1 MLELDTAQT
10 SNEIVRHIDKN
21 AFPVMTA
28 QMFREYAKNR
38 LAAARELQGDSTQ
51 LNLLAS
57 QIDRLFHPDD
67 FAAFATAK
75 QNKEAIIDKATKWLA
90 DVEIDQATFEMTCH
104 DAEKMYRTEF
114 DNTYKAALKKM
125 QHVNRLLAHAVDPKK
140 DPTKVIKKINNKA
153 DDLRAKVAR
162 PTQHHTYKAQ
172 DVIVESSHIPEGWL
186 TKEQKD
192 LFQRVHGEPAPIDR
206 PYTCPSTIRDK
217 RQVGLVNAIR
227 TEIKVNGKKVFEGHR
242 HGSPSVLK
250 INNDAERQF
259 RTLQNVKQSMALA
272 AQAQIEK
279 LVGENKNFPDPLVLD
294 MAAMSLLSP
303 VMQGDLLDG
312 MKQYRQVDDS
322 RHAYWSL
329 QGRTIPIDVKGP
341 NGETRTINVELNST
355 FMSVGVN
362 AVRGVGTPGARDL
375 VQRVNNRG
383 LDQLFQ
389 NFSKQILNINPEEQ
403 QLVRVGRRIQE
414 IESMPNI
421 VKYKK
426 EIKDFDRSVLNNAY
440 EKLEACNRGLSDPKL
455 KSMLGVKTLNKERK
469 SLLKIISKE
478 EKKLDKSYK
487 QLAKAREE
495 VYKDRASD
503 LKNILEQLRAAD
515 GSYKN
520 NKEFQKMQIF
530 VDAIDIYYNQPQ
542 PGLKRFLQVKVK
554 TSEKNKIIKKM
565 EKTRNWDEK
574 DQLRAQA
581 NDLQKEIDF
590 LNKANY
596 RFQARF
602 AMLASHMDHFIE
614 WFCKSGEDRTGLLN
628 EHIEAFCI
636 FTEKYG
642 YAPRW
647 GNQEDHQKFHALMPD
662 VHNGAPNVYT
672 NAYNDDCPG
681 LKVSDPDFEM
691 PTVSYYSDK
700 KMANILKN
708 STSIG
713 LNLVERVKQFIKS
726 TFGNSTLPD
735 AVQAAQNGIAKMIS
749 GRQPDVSERV
759 LELQRVESKSHAK
772 LSATQTDDLITRD
785 RAVSY
790 TPGVEAVQ
798 KEAKASPKDENKK
811 SVKETSK
818 PNRRNT
824 LT

>member
-1 MLELDTAQT
+1 MLNGDTAQT
-10 SNEIVRHIDKN
+10 SNTIERHIDKN

-28 QMFREYAKNR
+28 DMFREYAKNR
-38 LAAARELQGDSTQ
+38 LTAARALNGNNEQ
-51 LNLLAS
+51 LDLLAS
-57 QIDRLFHPDD
+57 QIDYLFHPNDFST
-67 FAAFATAK
+67 FAAAK
-75 QNKEAIIDKATKWLA
+75 QNKEAIIDKATKWFDA
-90 DVEIDQATFEMTCH
+90 KEIDAATFEMTCH
-104 DAEKMYRTEF
+104 ESEKMYRAEF
-114 DNTYKAALKKM
+114 DRTYKAALKKM

-140 DPTKVIKKINNKA
+140 DPAKVIKKINSKA

-172 DVIVESSHIPEGWL
+172 EMLVESSHVPEGWL
-186 TKEQKD
+186 TREQKD
-192 LFQRVHGEPAPIDR
+192 LFKRVQGEPAPEDR

-217 RQVGLVNAIR
+217 RQVGLVNALR
-227 TEIKVNGKKVFEGHR
+227 TEIKVNGKKMFEGHR

-272 AQAQIEK
+272 AKAQIEK
-279 LVGENKNFPDPLVLD
+279 LASENKNFPDPLVLD

-329 QGRTIPIDVKGP
+329 QGRPISIEIEDP
-341 NGETRTINVELNST
+341 NGELRRINVQLNST

-383 LDQLFQ
+383 LDQLIQ
-389 NFSKQILNINPEEQ
+389 SFSKQIPNIDPEDK

-414 IESMPNI
+414 IETQPDI
-421 VKYKK
+421 AKYKN
-426 EIKDFDRSVLNNAY
+426 EIKTFDRTQLIDAY
-440 EKLEACNRGLSDPKL
+440 EKLEACNRGLADPKL
-455 KSMLGVKTLNKERK
+455 KSLLGARTLNKERK
-469 SLLKIISKE
+469 SLLKVINKE
-478 EKKLDKSYK
+478 ENKLDKLYK
-487 QLAKAREE
+487 KLAKAREE
-495 VYKDRASD
+495 VYQDRASD
-503 LKNILEQLRAAD
+503 LKNILEYLRTEK
-515 GSYKN
+515 GYQN
-520 NKEFQKMQIF
+520 NKDFQKMQIF
-530 VDAIDIYYNQPQ
+530 VDALDIYYNQPQ
-542 PGLKRFLQVKVK
+542 PGLKRFIQVKLK
-554 TSEKNKIIKKM
+554 TNEKNKIIKKM

-574 DQLRAQA
+574 DRLRAQA
-581 NDLQKEIDF
+581 NDIQKEIDF

-602 AMLASHMDHFIE
+602 AMLASHMDQFVE

-636 FTEKYG
+636 FIEKYG

-647 GNQEDHQKFHALMPD
+647 ENQEDHQKFHALMPD

-691 PTVSYYSDK
+691 PTVSYYTDK

-708 STSIG
+708 STPAALG
-713 LNLVERVKQFIKS
+713 LVATVKQFFKS
-726 TFGNSTLPD
+726 LLGNSTIPD
-735 AVQAAQNGIAKMIS
+735 AVRTAQNGIAKS
-749 GRQPDVSERV
+749 LVGRQPEISEHV
-759 LELQRVESKSHAK
+759 IELQTVASKVSHNIPVSQAED
-772 LSATQTDDLITRD
+772 LLARERSA
-785 RAVSY
+785 SY
-790 TPGVEAVQ
+790 TPSVALGQQTAKTPS
-798 KEAKASPKDENKK
+798 KEHTEK
-811 SVKETSK
+811 SVKDPSK
-818 PNRRNT
+818 PGRRNT
-824 LT
+824 FT